1 MVRKSL
7 PRSWIVGVG
16 TGIPLDV
23 IHFVPQNVF
32 ARIAKM
38 QGRFGMSARRNDGH
52 RKHGIHGKVPF
63 AFHRTPGFG
72 DTNRTDVMSELRLG
86 GYQGS
91 IDIECWHDPVYS
103 DELEMTGQVRALNY
117 PKECRG
123 GAFVAN
129 P

>member
-1 MVRKSL
+1 
-7 PRSWIVGVG
+7 
-16 TGIPLDV
+16 
-23 IHFVPQNVF
+23 
-32 ARIAKM
+32 
-38 QGRFGMSARRNDGH
+38 MSARRNDGH

-72 DTNRTDVMSELRLG
+72 DTNRTDVIRELGRLPG
-86 GYQGS
+86 F
-91 IDIECWHDPVYS
+91 DRHRRWHDPVYRG
-103 DELEMTGQVRALNY
+103 ELEMTGQVRALNY

>member
-1 MVRKSL
+1 
-7 PRSWIVGVG
+7 
-16 TGIPLDV
+16 
-23 IHFVPQNVF
+23 
-32 ARIAKM
+32 
-38 QGRFGMSARRNDGH
+38 MSARRNDGH

-72 DTNRTDVMSELRLG
+72 DTNRTDVIRELRLG

-91 IDIECWHDPVYS
+91 IDIEGWHDPVYR
-103 DELEMTGQVRALNY
+103 DELEMTDQVRALNY
-117 PKECRG
+117 LKECRG